1 MEIFRIQHSSDPR
14 GQGKRRADFGH
25 LSDLSPKRKEL
36 VNLVNTENIV
46 LLFKPD
52 VLVKSRHSGGNRSP
66 ENF

>member
-46 LLFKPD
+46 LLFKPQ
-52 VLVKSRHSGGNRSP
+52 L
-66 ENF
+66 NFSVIPVETGIQSF